1 MTEVSPWDFQGESSP
16 LTTTGAIS
24 TLVDGRALA
33 LSSINGDIN
42 GNLGPQGLFFLDSR
56 LINRYELYING
67 KKVESLGSSQTVSFA
82 ADYVGRHID
91 DRAIADF
98 PLVIIRRRSLGNG
111 MRETIEVRN
120 FDSDV
125 VKCDVAIIV
134 QSDFA
139 NLFSVKEGHKS
150 KDDDSTCTVKNDES
164 LWFEP
169 TKDKQ
174 INLEVSANKK
184 PVDIKPGKMEWQAE
198 IDSGSSWSVEIEMA
212 PWVAGKRVGPLLAD
226 EPTAPK
232 DRHAQWF
239 DKIPKVESDNA
250 LISRATQQSLVDLES
265 LRIFNPTNPDRPVVA
280 AGAPWFM
287 TLFGRDSLLTSWM
300 SMIVDPDLA
309 SGVLETLAQF
319 QGKEN
324 NPDKEEAPG
333 KIMHEVR
340 FSGAS
345 SAALEDGDF
354 YYGTA
359 DATPLFIMT
368 LGELDR
374 WGESP
379 EVVQNLMPNADLALD
394 WIENHGDVDGDGYI
408 EYERSFTNSLFN
420 QGWKDSGD
428 GIRFNNGLIP
438 EPPIALCEVQ
448 AYTFAAYRARARLA
462 EQRNEIDL
470 SKKWETKA
478 LELRKQFNED
488 FWVEE
493 KGWFAVGLDG
503 EKKQIDSLTSNIGHC
518 LWTGIVDEEKAKL
531 TAKHLMSDEMFNGW
545 GIRTMA
551 SNTKGYN
558 PTGYHTGS
566 VWPHDSAIVAAGLM
580 RYGFVEESHR
590 IMMSLL
596 DLSRHSNWRLPELT
610 AGFSKD
616 EFDKPIAYPASCS
629 PQAWSAASTLMI
641 LRWILRIDPW
651 CSNGRVWID
660 PVLPEEIK
668 RLKVDNI
675 RLGGNRVSI
684 EVDGDDVNVVG
695 LPPEIEWKRGLRS
708 IAPRERWEK

>member
-1 MTEVSPWDFQGESSP
+1 MTDISPWDFQGESSP
-16 LTTTGAIS
+16 LSTTGAIS
-24 TLVDGRALA
+24 TLVDGRVLA
-33 LSSINGDIN
+33 LSSNNGDIN
-42 GNLGPQGLFFLDSR
+42 GGLGPQGLFFLDSR

-67 KKVESLGSSQTVSFA
+67 KRVEPLGTSQTVSFA

-91 DRAIADF
+91 NRAIADF
-98 PLVIIRRRSLGNG
+98 PLVVVRKRSLGNG
-111 MRETIEVRN
+111 MRETIEIKN
-120 FDSDV
+120 FD
-125 VKCDVAIIV
+125 KEQGRCDVAIIAE
-134 QSDFA
+134 SDFA
-139 NLFSVKEGHKS
+139 NLFAVKEGLKTAEGSSKASVKE
-150 KDDDSTCTVKNDES
+150 NS

-169 TKDKQ
+169 TDERTIALQ
-174 INLEVSANKK
+174 ISSK
-184 PVDIKPGKMEWQAE
+184 PNPTDIKPGKMEWQAE
-198 IDSGSSWSVEIEMA
+198 IAAGGSWTLELEMA
-212 PWVAGKRVGPLLAD
+212 PWISGVKAGPLELN
-226 EPTAPK
+226 EKTAPK
-232 DRHAQWF
+232 DRHDTWF
-239 DKIPKVESDNA
+239 KKIPKVESDNV
-250 LISRATQQSLVDLES
+250 LISRATNQSLVDLES
-265 LRIFNPTNPDRPVVA
+265 LRIFNPTHPDRAVVA

-287 TLFGRDSLLTSWM
+287 TLFGRDSLITSWM
-300 SMIVDPDLA
+300 AMIVDPDLA
-309 SGVLETLAQF
+309 AGVLETLAQF
-319 QGKEN
+319 QGKEL

-359 DATPLFIMT
+359 DATPLFLMT

-379 EVVQNLMPNADLALD
+379 EVVESLMPNADLALN
-394 WIENHGDVDGDGYI
+394 WISESGDVDGDGFI
-408 EYERSFTNSLFN
+408 EYERSFSNSLFN

-428 GIRFNNGLIP
+428 GIRFSDGSLP

-448 AYTFAAYRARARLA
+448 AYTYAAYQTRARLA
-462 EQRNEIDL
+462 EQQKDEKL
-470 SKKWETKA
+470 SQKWSEKAQQIRTK
-478 LELRKQFNED
+478 FNED
-488 FWVEE
+488 FWIPE

-503 EKKQIDSLTSNIGHC
+503 DKKQIDSLTSNIGHC
-518 LWTGIVDEEKAKL
+518 LWTGIVDEDKAPEV
-531 TAKHLMSDEMFNGW
+531 AKHLMSDQMFNGW

-551 SNTKGYN
+551 SDTTGYN

-596 DLSRHSNWRLPELT
+596 DLSRNSSWRLPELT

-616 EFDKPIAYPASCS
+616 EFAKPIAYPASCS

-651 CSNGRVWID
+651 CSRGRVWID
-660 PVLPEEIK
+660 PVLPEGVE
-668 RLKVDNI
+668 RLKIDNI
-675 RLGGNRVSI
+675 RLAGNRISI
-684 EVDGDDVNVVG
+684 EVEGTDVQVTG
-695 LPPEIEWKRGLRS
+695 LPPGIEWIKGLRTMS
-708 IAPRERWEK
+708 PRQSWE